1 LLFTITAKR
10 IDLPAAVRE
19 HAQKKTSKLSRY
31 YSSINQIEV
40 VIDGSR
46 AGMVSVEIIAR
57 AEHSKVFVVSQ
68 AGEDVYR
75 CIDLAA
81 HKLQQQLRKRKG
93 RERDEKQGRRRIDN
107 SG

>member
-1 LLFTITAKR
+1 
-10 IDLPAAVRE
+10 
-19 HAQKKTSKLSRY
+19 
-31 YSSINQIEV
+31 
-40 VIDGSR
+40 
-46 AGMVSVEIIAR
+46 MVSVEIIAR

-107 SG
+107 SE